1 MRLLHT
7 LAPPLHTYGRN
18 LNILTPKSVI
28 KYPMIKI
35 YFYFYIILLYVMQEN
50 QGKFWNKV
58 S

>member
-1 MRLLHT
+1 MHLH
-7 LAPPLHTYGRN
+7 LPPLHTYGRN

-35 YFYFYIILLYVMQEN
+35 FFYFYIILLYVMQEN